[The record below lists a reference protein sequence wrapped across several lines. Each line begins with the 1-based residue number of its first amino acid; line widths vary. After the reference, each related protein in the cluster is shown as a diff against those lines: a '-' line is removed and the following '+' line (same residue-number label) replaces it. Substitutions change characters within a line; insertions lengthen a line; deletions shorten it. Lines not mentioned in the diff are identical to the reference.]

1 MSTAR
6 NRRTASGCL
15 ILLVVNCL
23 WVFSA
28 ECSRYLFAHD
38 NFKRPLF
45 VTYVKTGMFSI
56 YLLGFLW
63 NREWRMMCRKK
74 RNKKK
79 PSNVE
84 ACDNSMA
91 NVLPILS
98 KPEFQPT
105 RFPSGS
111 STEESNEMTASE
123 MSDSEEAVVSEPSRQ
138 KVVRFSDVH
147 EVRHLPEE
155 EALDAFLSRLPYDIW
170 VRISHQ
176 NPFKSKLNIWQTMK
190 LSFQFSIL
198 WFSANIFYS
207 EALTLTES
215 SIVNILSSTS
225 ALFTLLFACVLP
237 SNIGDRFTVTKL
249 FLVCLSIIGV
259 SMVSY
264 VDHTSF
270 EVSTPL
276 GVVWAIFG
284 SIGYST
290 YVVLLR
296 HQVDCEE
303 KLEIPMFFG
312 KDFIITL
319 TYTTCY
325 NETIVCF
332 VFLLVFAGF
341 VGVFCLL
348 TLWPALFLFDYLGI
362 ESLHPM
368 PNSSQWRYIILN
380 GLFGTVLSEY
390 MWLWGCFLTSSLIA
404 TLSLCLVIPMTLLV
418 DHILWKTEFS
428 IALYIGTIPVLI
440 SFFGATYLSLHEDW
454 DPVAAGIRWLYNKL
468 NFCARLKNKLSGAKS
483 RTELDEEQSESL
495 IDEVIS

>member
-56 YLLGFLW
+56 YLLGFVW

-79 PSNVE
+79 PSNIE

-91 NVLPILS
+91 NVLPVLS

-105 RFPSGS
+105 RFPSAES

-123 MSDSEEAVVSEPSRQ
+123 MSDSEEAVVSESSRQ

-249 FLVCLSIIGV
+249 FLVCLRCGAHSGACFALLRNFHFNYFHSIVGV

-303 KLEIPMFFG
+303 KLEIPMFF
-312 KDFIITL
+312 
-319 TYTTCY
+319 
-325 NETIVCF
+325 
-332 VFLLVFAGF
+332 GF

-428 IALYIGTIPVLI
+428 IALYIGTVPVLI

-468 NFCARLKNKLSGAKS
+468 NFCTRLKNKLSGAKS
-483 RTELDEEQSESL
+483 RTKLDEEQSESL
-495 IDEVIS
+495 IDVIS

>member
-1 MSTAR
+1 M
-6 NRRTASGCL
+6 
-15 ILLVVNCL
+15 
-23 WVFSA
+23 
-28 ECSRYLFAHD
+28 
-38 NFKRPLF
+38 
-45 VTYVKTGMFSI
+45 
-56 YLLGFLW
+56 
-63 NREWRMMCRKK
+63 
-74 RNKKK
+74 
-79 PSNVE
+79 
-84 ACDNSMA
+84 NS
-91 NVLPILS
+91 
-98 KPEFQPT
+98 K
-105 RFPSGS
+105 
-111 STEESNEMTASE
+111 
-123 MSDSEEAVVSEPSRQ
+123 
-138 KVVRFSDVH
+138 
-147 EVRHLPEE
+147 E

-249 FLVCLSIIGV
+249 FLVCLSIVGV

-303 KLEIPMFFG
+303 KLEIPMFF
-312 KDFIITL
+312 
-319 TYTTCY
+319 
-325 NETIVCF
+325 
-332 VFLLVFAGF
+332 GF

-404 TLSLCLVIPMTLLV
+404 TLSLCLVIPMTLL
-418 DHILWKTEFS
+418 TEFS
-428 IALYIGTIPVLI
+428 IALYIGTVPVLI

-495 IDEVIS
+495 IDNMPVISSFFTKSANLLRNGCKNCTEKGKLFEQ

>member
-56 YLLGFLW
+56 YLLGFVW

-79 PSNVE
+79 PSNIE

-91 NVLPILS
+91 NVLPVLS

-105 RFPSGS
+105 RFPSAES

-123 MSDSEEAVVSEPSRQ
+123 MSDSEEAVVSE
-138 KVVRFSDVH
+138 
-147 EVRHLPEE
+147 E

-170 VRISHQ
+170 
-176 NPFKSKLNIWQTMK
+176 
-190 LSFQFSIL
+190 

-249 FLVCLSIIGV
+249 FLVCLSIVGV

-303 KLEIPMFFG
+303 KLEIPMFF
-312 KDFIITL
+312 
-319 TYTTCY
+319 
-325 NETIVCF
+325 
-332 VFLLVFAGF
+332 GF

-428 IALYIGTIPVLI
+428 IALYIGTVPVLI

-468 NFCARLKNKLSGAKS
+468 NFCTRLKNKLSGAKS
-483 RTELDEEQSESL
+483 RTKLDEEQSESL
-495 IDEVIS
+495 IDNMPVISSFFTKSANCLY

>member
-123 MSDSEEAVVSEPSRQ
+123 MSDSEEAVVS
-138 KVVRFSDVH
+138 
-147 EVRHLPEE
+147 EE

-325 NETIVCF
+325 NETDNCLFRFFACF
-332 VFLLVFAGF
+332 CRLRWCFLLAYTLAGVVSF
-341 VGVFCLL
+341 
-348 TLWPALFLFDYLGI
+348 
-362 ESLHPM
+362 
-368 PNSSQWRYIILN
+368 R
-380 GLFGTVLSEY
+380 LFG
-390 MWLWGCFLTSSLIA
+390 
-404 TLSLCLVIPMTLLV
+404 
-418 DHILWKTEFS
+418 H
-428 IALYIGTIPVLI
+428 
-440 SFFGATYLSLHEDW
+440 
-454 DPVAAGIRWLYNKL
+454 
-468 NFCARLKNKLSGAKS
+468 
-483 RTELDEEQSESL
+483 
-495 IDEVIS
+495 

>member
-28 ECSRYLFAHD
+28 ECSR
-38 NFKRPLF
+38 RPLF

-312 KDFIITL
+312 
-319 TYTTCY
+319 
-325 NETIVCF
+325 
-332 VFLLVFAGF
+332 F

>member
-56 YLLGFLW
+56 YLLGFVW

-79 PSNVE
+79 PSSVE

-91 NVLPILS
+91 NVLPVLS

-105 RFPSGS
+105 RFPSAES

-123 MSDSEEAVVSEPSRQ
+123 MSDSEEAVISESSRQ

-237 SNIGDRFTVTKL
+237 SNIGDL
-249 FLVCLSIIGV
+249 
-259 SMVSY
+259 
-264 VDHTSF
+264 
-270 EVSTPL
+270 STPL

-303 KLEIPMFFG
+303 KLEIPMFF
-312 KDFIITL
+312 
-319 TYTTCY
+319 
-325 NETIVCF
+325 
-332 VFLLVFAGF
+332 GF

-428 IALYIGTIPVLI
+428 IALYIGTVPVLI

-468 NFCARLKNKLSGAKS
+468 NFCARLKNKLTGAKS

-495 IDEVIS
+495 IDCYGMVQKENCLNNNKLNNSD